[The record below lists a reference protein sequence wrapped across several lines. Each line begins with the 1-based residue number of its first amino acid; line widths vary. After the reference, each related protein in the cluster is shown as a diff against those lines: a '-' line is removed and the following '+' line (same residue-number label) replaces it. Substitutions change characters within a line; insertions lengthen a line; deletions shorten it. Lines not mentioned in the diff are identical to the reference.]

1 MMNRVGRAIAE
12 NSKFSLAVC
21 DSDQKIHQTHLNQIR
36 NEQIN
41 HNGRFSDFDLQY
53 GGKVNSSPHRGA
65 VAVVEI
71 VFIVHMFLIRSKQT
85 NRCHLRCRQGNK
97 TKQNTAQSTS

>member
-1 MMNRVGRAIAE
+1 MNRVGRAIAE

-53 GGKVNSSPHRGA
+53 GGKVNSSPPPLCCGSSRNSIYRSH
-65 VAVVEI
+65 
-71 VFIVHMFLIRSKQT
+71 VFNQI
-85 NRCHLRCRQGNK
+85 
-97 TKQNTAQSTS
+97 